1 MYSTQLYFQSNRYH
15 VIFTIV
21 WNNEECIIFSVI
33 DILCFD
39 EDSSTL
45 KKKVP
50 PLTHLTF
57 KVYIWPMVFV
67 RRLIIHLSFVLKL

>member
-39 EDSSTL
+39 EDSSTF
-45 KKKVP
+45 KKKSTTP
-50 PLTHLTF
+50 HTF
-57 KVYIWPMVFV
+57 DFQSLYLANGI
-67 RRLIIHLSFVLKL
+67 RS